1 MRKISIGTGTL
12 CDIIALWD
20 LRSNWGN
27 FYFARYY
34 IWQILASLWSSRAV
48 VLYYALDSKPELWF
62 VCFFVQFW
70 RKEDWGEISICG
82 AAEFMN
88 YIVRPMNK
96 QTLMCFNFAGTNIN
110 FDSHFVW
117 IFSFEIRLLLKM
129 DTTSKSFYKTTIEV
143 CCILKSCLLS
153 WHKLKIFVTDD
164 ILEGNSFSRC
174 KTDMFLRAAAVTLAN
189 VGFDLNHQQRV
200 LTHISHLTNGPWHN
214 GHLMVSG

>member
-48 VLYYALDSKPELWF
+48 VLYYALDSKPDLWY

-129 DTTSKSFYKTTIEV
+129 DTTSKSLQHSTCPFTNHWSLLYPQVLSVELTQLEDICHRWYFGAGFKWKQFPEMQNRYV
-143 CCILKSCLLS
+143 LLRNSCHLGQCWL
-153 WHKLKIFVTDD
+153 WPQPPPACVNTYFT
-164 ILEGNSFSRC
+164 
-174 KTDMFLRAAAVTLAN
+174 
-189 VGFDLNHQQRV
+189 
-200 LTHISHLTNGPWHN
+200 SH
-214 GHLMVSG
+214 

>member
-1 MRKISIGTGTL
+1 MENSIFLHIPCKERNFHVDVRKISIGTGTL

-48 VLYYALDSKPELWF
+48 VLYYALDSKPDLWF

-96 QTLMCFNFAGTNIN
+96 QTLMCFNFAGTKIN
-110 FDSHFVW
+110 WDSHFVW

-129 DTTSKSFYKTTIEV
+129 DTTSTFSQA
-143 CCILKSCLLS
+143 LDGSCHHHGA
-153 WHKLKIFVTDD
+153 WFNRVQIK
-164 ILEGNSFSRC
+164 
-174 KTDMFLRAAAVTLAN
+174 RA
-189 VGFDLNHQQRV
+189 
-200 LTHISHLTNGPWHN
+200 S
-214 GHLMVSG
+214 

>member
-1 MRKISIGTGTL
+1 MFHIDVRKISIGSGTL

-27 FYFARYY
+27 FYFGRYY

-48 VLYYALDSKPELWF
+48 VLYYALDSKPDLWY

-129 DTTSKSFYKTTIEV
+129 DTTSKSLQHPTCPFTKQLLKFAVSSSPV
-143 CCILKSCLLS
+143 CWVDTNWRCLS
-153 WHKLKIFVTDD
+153 QMIFW
-164 ILEGNSFSRC
+164 C
-174 KTDMFLRAAAVTLAN
+174 
-189 VGFDLNHQQRV
+189 RV
-200 LTHISHLTNGPWHN
+200 
-214 GHLMVSG
+214 